1 MKIGTTTWRIAR
13 VLVAIAALI
22 ALTGSAQA
30 TTTKPDRLSTDQY
43 RALVLRS
50 EALNQKYRLGQWKGM
65 PPGMTAP
72 VYRAIMIRSEALNKQ
87 YGLGR
92 WSKPAASSPQ
102 APGVV
107 SHGFGWGAFGI
118 GAVAMLA
125 LMLLAASVI
134 AGRRLTHETPR
145 IHAS

>member
-13 VLVAIAALI
+13 MLVAITALA

-30 TTTKPDRLSTDQY
+30 ASPKPDRLSTAQY

-50 EALNQKYRLGQWKGM
+50 EALNQKYRLGEWKGM
-65 PPGMTAP
+65 PLGMSVP
-72 VYRAIMIRSEALNKQ
+72 EYRAIMIRSEALNKQ

-92 WSKPAASSPQ
+92 WSRPTAASPQ
-102 APGVV
+102 TPSVG
-107 SHGFGWGAFGI
+107 SHGFAWGTFGI

-125 LMLLAASVI
+125 LVLLTAGVI
-134 AGRRLTHETPR
+134 AGSRFGRDTPR
-145 IHAS
+145 VRTS